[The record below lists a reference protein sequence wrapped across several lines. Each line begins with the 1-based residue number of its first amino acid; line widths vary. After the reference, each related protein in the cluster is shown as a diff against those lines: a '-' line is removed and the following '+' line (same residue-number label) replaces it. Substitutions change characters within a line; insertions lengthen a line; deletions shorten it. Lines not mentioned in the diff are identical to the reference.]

1 MKHPSAHTVVT
12 TTLEDLIPR
21 FSEVTEWLQRVHDEL
36 VSLNG
41 IRRDGALVRPILNG
55 ASLRLSTSAGQVLG
69 YSVRETSGAAA
80 AVLRLRDG
88 SDTSGDLVATIQLP
102 ANASATVWLAPHGVA
117 FVQGLYA
124 EVVSGALEGV
134 VYLGPSGR

>member
-1 MKHPSAHTVVT
+1 MKHPSAHTVAT
-12 TTLEDLIPR
+12 TKLEDLLPR
-21 FSEVTEWLQRVHDEL
+21 FAEVTEWLQRVHNEL

-55 ASLRLSTSAGQVLG
+55 ASLRLSASAGQVLG
-69 YSVRETSGAAA
+69 WSVRETSGAAG
-80 AVLRLRDG
+80 AVLHLRDG
-88 SDTSGDLVATIQLP
+88 IDASGDLAATIGLA
-102 ANASATVWLAPHGVA
+102 ANGAATTWLAPHGVA